1 MGILSL
7 FRTTRRK
14 DSTGDASGKN
24 PAAPQRSEDHG
35 QKPKG
40 SEPAFAGLAS
50 HSVIVRPVITEKAT
64 ILASQ
69 GRYAFHVTGNA
80 TKTEV
85 RRAVEYL
92 FKVHVTDVTLIA
104 LPSKKRRRGNIV
116 GSVAGSR
123 KAVVT
128 LKDGEHID
136 LSSSVP
142 FEREHVDHAHAR

>member
-14 DSTGDASGKN
+14 DGAKDASDKT
-24 PAAPQRSEDHG
+24 PAPAQRSEDHG

-40 SEPAFAGLAS
+40 AEPAFAGLAS
-50 HSVIVRPVITEKAT
+50 HSVIVRPVVTEKAT

-69 GRYAFHVTGNA
+69 GRYAFHITGNA

-85 RRAVEYL
+85 RRAVEQL
-92 FKVHVTDVTLIA
+92 FKVHVTDVKIIA
-104 LPSKKRRRGNIV
+104 LPAKTRRRGNIV

-128 LKDGEHID
+128 LKDGERID

-142 FEREHVDHAHAR
+142 FEREHVDHAHA